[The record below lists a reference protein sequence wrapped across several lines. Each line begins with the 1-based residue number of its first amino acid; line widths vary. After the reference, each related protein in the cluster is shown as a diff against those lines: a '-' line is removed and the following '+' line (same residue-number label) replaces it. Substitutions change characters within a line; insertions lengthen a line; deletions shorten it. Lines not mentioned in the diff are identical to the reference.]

1 MVPSTKVLVEFIWPV
16 GHLQVASNEIIE
28 RKTRRE
34 GDTRSV
40 SEVDLNRGKP
50 KRLQTDYDKPDPTGN
65 SLANARSNL
74 KGRPSLYMRVET
86 KQNED
91 WARRVDS

>member
-40 SEVDLNRGKP
+40 SEVDLNR
-50 KRLQTDYDKPDPTGN
+50 DKPDPTGN